1 MKRGKEQNLFVFYL
15 LISPN
20 EKSFIMEKNKEII
33 LVVEDEDIARKNLEH
48 ILVKTGYEVISVN
61 NGEKAVE
68 LLQSTDIDLV
78 ITDLK
83 MGKVDGMEVLQKT
96 KELQPYT
103 EVIMITGYATVD
115 TSVDAMY
122 QGAYYYIAKPY
133 KIGEIRKVTEEALLK
148 RQLQLENLQLK
159 ETLKRC
165 RQISSIVGQSS
176 TMIEVQ
182 KTINQIAPSDINVL
196 ILGESGT
203 GKELVAK
210 SIHQL
215 SLRSEKEFIAFNC
228 GSFAEDLMANELF
241 GHEKDAFTGATKAK
255 AGLIKVADG
264 GSIFL
269 DEIGDMPLS
278 MQVKLLRV
286 IQEKEVLPVGGEAPV
301 PVDVRFIAATHRDL
315 KEDVEKGHFR
325 QDLFYRLNVITI
337 KLPPLS
343 DREGDIP
350 LLARHFLTQKC
361 QVMKK
366 DIRMIT
372 RECMEFLCQYTWP
385 GNIRELENVIERAVA
400 LASKPEIQVDDLP
413 EYISNLSVETYR
425 RHDSEL
431 PTLEEQEKN
440 YIKWVLDKCD
450 GNKTQA
456 AKIMGID
463 RVSLW
468 RKIKRFE
475 VDA

>member
-1 MKRGKEQNLFVFYL
+1 MMTV
-15 LISPN
+15 
-20 EKSFIMEKNKEII
+20 EKNKEII
-33 LVVEDEDIARKNLEH
+33 LVEEDEDIARKNLEH
-48 ILVKTGYEVISVN
+48 ILIKTGYEVISVN
-61 NGEKAVE
+61 NGKKALD
-68 LLQSTDIDLV
+68 LLQRTGVDLV

-83 MGKVDGMEVLQKT
+83 MEQVDGMQVLRKT

-115 TSVDAMY
+115 SSVEAMH

-133 KIGEIRKVTEEALLK
+133 KIGEVRKIAKEALLK
-148 RQLQLENLQLK
+148 RRLQLENLELK
-159 ETLKRC
+159 DTLKKYQ
-165 RQISSIVGQSS
+165 QISSIVGRSK

-203 GKELVAK
+203 GKELVAR

-215 SLRSEKEFIAFNC
+215 SLRSEKKFIAFNC
-228 GSFAEDLMANELF
+228 GSFTEDLMANELF

-269 DEIGDMPLS
+269 DEIGDMPLT

-286 IQEKEVLPVGGEAPV
+286 IQEKEVLPVGGEEPIS
-301 PVDVRFIAATHRDL
+301 VDVRFIAATHRDL

-337 KLPPLS
+337 KLPSLS
-343 DREGDIP
+343 NRDGDIP
-350 LLARHFLTQKC
+350 LLAYHFLTQKC
-361 QVMKK
+361 KAMKK
-366 DIRMIT
+366 DVESIT
-372 RECMEFLCQYTWP
+372 RESMELLCQYTWP

-400 LASKPEIQVDDLP
+400 LASVPEIQVGDLP
-413 EYISNLSVETYR
+413 EYIRNLSVETYR
-425 RHDSEL
+425 RHDSEF

-440 YIKWVLDKCD
+440 YIKWVLDKCN
-450 GNKTQA
+450 GNKTKA

-475 VDA
+475 IDSEGE

>member
-1 MKRGKEQNLFVFYL
+1 MMTV
-15 LISPN
+15 
-20 EKSFIMEKNKEII
+20 EKNKEII

-48 ILVKTGYEVISVN
+48 ILIKTGYEVISVN
-61 NGEKAVE
+61 NGKKALD
-68 LLQSTDIDLV
+68 LLQSTGIDLV

-83 MGKVDGMEVLQKT
+83 MEQVDGIQVLRKT

-115 TSVDAMY
+115 SSVEAMH

-133 KIGEIRKVTEEALLK
+133 KIGEVRKIAREALLK
-148 RQLQLENLQLK
+148 RRLQLENLELK

-165 RQISSIVGQSS
+165 VQISSIVGQSS

-203 GKELVAK
+203 GKELVAR

-215 SLRSEKEFIAFNC
+215 SLRSEKKFIAFNC
-228 GSFAEDLMANELF
+228 GSFTEDLMANELF

-269 DEIGDMPLS
+269 DEIGDMPLT

-286 IQEKEVLPVGGEAPV
+286 IQEKEVLPVGGEKPIS
-301 PVDVRFIAATHRDL
+301 VDVRFIAATHRDL
-315 KEDVEKGHFR
+315 KEDVEKGNFR

-337 KLPPLS
+337 KLPSLS
-343 DREGDIP
+343 NRDGDIP
-350 LLARHFLTQKC
+350 LLAYHFLTQKC
-361 QVMKK
+361 EAMKK
-366 DIRMIT
+366 DVESIA
-372 RECMEFLCQYTWP
+372 RESMELLCQYTWP

-400 LASKPEIQVDDLP
+400 LASGPEIQVGDLP
-413 EYISNLSVETYR
+413 EYIRNLSVQTYR
-425 RHDSEL
+425 RHDSEF

-440 YIKWVLDKCD
+440 YIKWVLDKCN
-450 GNKTQA
+450 GNKTKA

-475 VDA
+475 IDSSES

>member
-1 MKRGKEQNLFVFYL
+1 MMTE
-15 LISPN
+15 
-20 EKSFIMEKNKEII
+20 EKNKEII

-61 NGEKAVE
+61 NGKKALD
-68 LLQSTDIDLV
+68 LLQSTGIDLV

-83 MGKVDGMEVLQKT
+83 MEQVDGMQVLRKT

-115 TSVDAMY
+115 SSVEAMH

-133 KIGEIRKVTEEALLK
+133 KIGEVRKIAKEALLK
-148 RQLQLENLQLK
+148 RRLQLENLELK
-159 ETLKRC
+159 DTLKKYQ
-165 RQISSIVGQSS
+165 QISSIVGQSK

-203 GKELVAK
+203 GKELVAR

-215 SLRSEKEFIAFNC
+215 SLRSEKKFIAFNC
-228 GSFAEDLMANELF
+228 GSFTEDLMANELF

-269 DEIGDMPLS
+269 DEIGDMPLT

-286 IQEKEVLPVGGEAPV
+286 IQEKEVLPVGGEEPIS
-301 PVDVRFIAATHRDL
+301 VDVRFIAATHRDL
-315 KEDVEKGHFR
+315 KEDVEKGNFR

-337 KLPPLS
+337 KLPSLS
-343 DREGDIP
+343 NRDGDIP
-350 LLARHFLTQKC
+350 LLAYHFLTQKC
-361 QVMKK
+361 KAMKK
-366 DIRMIT
+366 DVESIT
-372 RECMEFLCQYTWP
+372 RESMELLCQYTWP

-400 LASKPEIQVDDLP
+400 LASVPEIQVGDLP
-413 EYISNLSVETYR
+413 EYIRNLSVETYR
-425 RHDSEL
+425 RHDSEF

-440 YIKWVLDKCD
+440 YIKWVLDKCN
-450 GNKTQA
+450 GNKTKA

-475 VDA
+475 IDSEGE